1 MDRETDVLVVGSGI
15 AGLTF
20 ALEVAREH
28 RVLLVTKKER
38 AESSTNWARGG
49 IAAVLGEDDDPSL
62 HIADTLEA
70 GAGLCH
76 PDAVELLVREGPGRV
91 RELVARGARFARH
104 EGRLS
109 LGKEGGHSRRRIVHA
124 GDRTGREIERTLLKA
139 VEENPRILVFEDHLA
154 VDLLL
159 HGDPPACAGALVL
172 DRTTHEM
179 ERVVARI
186 TFLATGGWGQ
196 VYRHTTNPLI
206 ATGDGLAMAFR
217 AGARVANLEFTQFH
231 PTSLYGSGD
240 PAFLLTEAIRG
251 EGAVLRR
258 RDGVEFM
265 AQAHPQGSLAP
276 RDIVAR
282 AIDRECR
289 ETGDPFVLLDLS
301 PVAPEAAQRH
311 FPDAL
316 RECAARG
323 IDPFD
328 GIPVVP
334 AAHYG
339 CGGILTDRH
348 GRTSLPG
355 LLAAGEVA
363 CTGVHGANRL
373 ASNSLLEALVFAH
386 RAAEI
391 TDVEMA
397 RLPGP
402 EEGATPAVPVPG
414 GGGLDPRAS
423 LPTPGGESTAP
434 LSGGSSPLL
443 EARREALRETVWRV
457 AGIVR
462 TDQLLEEGVE
472 AVAAFHTEAGRLLAA
487 APSADA
493 HEFRNL
499 VTVAELIVRSAV
511 LRKESRGL
519 HYNVDHPL
527 RDDRRF
533 GTDTVLEAPSPGAA
547 RNVGAPHT
555 GTGAAP

>member
-20 ALEVAREH
+20 ALEVALVH
-28 RVLLVTKKER
+28 QVILVTKKER

-49 IAAVLGEDDDPSL
+49 IAAVLGEDDDLQL
-62 HIADTLEA
+62 HIQDTLDS
-70 GAGLCH
+70 GGGLCH
-76 PDAVELLVREGPGRV
+76 PAAVEILVREGPGRV
-91 RELVARGARFARH
+91 RELVARGARFAR
-104 EGRLS
+104 EGGRLS

-124 GDRTGREIERTLLKA
+124 GDRTGREIERTLLQA
-139 VEENPRILVFEDHLA
+139 VEENPRIRVLEDHLA

-159 HGDPPACAGALVL
+159 SGSPPVCAGALVL
-172 DRTTHEM
+172 DRTTQEM
-179 ERVVARI
+179 ERILARV

-206 ATGDGLAMAFR
+206 ATGDGLAMGFR

-231 PTSLYGSGD
+231 PTSLFGSGD

-251 EGAVLRR
+251 EGAVLRTR
-258 RDGVEFM
+258 NGVEFM
-265 AQAHPQGSLAP
+265 SAAHPLGALAP

-282 AIDRECR
+282 AIDRQCR
-289 ETGDPFVLLDLS
+289 ESGDPYVLLDLS
-301 PVAPEAAQRH
+301 SLDRADAEER

-316 RECAARG
+316 AECRRRG

-339 CGGILTDRH
+339 CGGLVTDHH
-348 GRTSLPG
+348 GRTSVPG

-391 TDVEMA
+391 IPVEMA
-397 RLPGP
+397 LLPEPGDQVFAVTPFAP
-402 EEGATPAVPVPG
+402 ETPPAPSPE
-414 GGGLDPRAS
+414 GGLLPPRQ
-423 LPTPGGESTAP
+423 
-434 LSGGSSPLL
+434 
-443 EARREALRETVWRV
+443 ALRDTVWQV

-462 TDQLLEEGVE
+462 VDRLLEEGVE
-472 AVAAFHTEAGRLLAA
+472 RLGRFLEDADATMAAH
-487 APSADA
+487 PSAEA
-493 HEFRNL
+493 VEFRNL
-499 VTVAELIVRSAV
+499 AVLGELIVRSAR
-511 LRKESRGL
+511 LRRESRGL
-519 HYNVDHPL
+519 HFNLDHPE
-527 RDDRRF
+527 RDDVHF
-533 GTDTVLEAPSPGAA
+533 ATDTILVRWDVGGIPATPGT
-547 RNVGAPHT
+547 RGMGP
-555 GTGAAP
+555 

>member
-1 MDRETDVLVVGSGI
+1 MDRETDILVVGSGI

-49 IAAVLGEDDDPSL
+49 IAAVLGEDDDPAL
-62 HIADTLEA
+62 HVADTLEA

-76 PDAVELLVREGPGRV
+76 RDAVEILVREGPGRV
-91 RELVARGARFARH
+91 RELVARGARFAVQD
-104 EGRLS
+104 GRLS

-124 GDRTGREIERTLLKA
+124 GDRTGREIERTLLQA
-139 VEENPRILVFEDHLA
+139 VEENPRIAVFEDHLA
-154 VDLLL
+154 VDLLIE
-159 HGDPPACAGALVL
+159 GDPPRCVGAVVL
-172 DRTTHEM
+172 DRTTHGV
-179 ERVVARI
+179 ERVTAPV

-217 AGARVANLEFTQFH
+217 AGAQVANLEFTQFH

-240 PAFLLTEAIRG
+240 PAVLLTEAIRG

-265 AQAHPQGSLAP
+265 SRAHPMGSLAP

-301 PVAPEAAQRH
+301 SVDRDVARRH

-316 RECAARG
+316 RECRARG

-339 CGGILTDRH
+339 CGGILTDQH

-391 TDVEMA
+391 TDGEMA
-397 RLPGP
+397 RLPDPGVGAAPPGRAPAGP
-402 EEGATPAVPVPG
+402 APEQRT
-414 GGGLDPRAS
+414 
-423 LPTPGGESTAP
+423 GESLAG
-434 LSGGSSPLL
+434 LRGL
-443 EARREALRETVWRV
+443 LRETVWRV

-462 TDQLLEEGVE
+462 TDQRLEEGVE
-472 AVAAFHTEAGRLLAA
+472 QVRAFQERAAAAVAAD
-487 APSADA
+487 PSADA
-493 HEFRNL
+493 LEFRNL
-499 VTVAELIVRSAV
+499 VMLADLIVRSA
-511 LRKESRGL
+511 LRRRESRGL
-519 HYNVDHPL
+519 HYNADHPL
-527 RDDRRF
+527 RDDDRF
-533 GTDTVLEAPSPGAA
+533 GTDTVLVSGVEPATPASA
-547 RNVGAPHT
+547 RWAGGAP
-555 GTGAAP
+555 

>member
-20 ALEVAREH
+20 ALEVALAH
-28 RVLLVTKKER
+28 RVILVTKKER

-49 IAAVLGEDDDPSL
+49 IAAVLGEDDDLHL
-62 HIADTLEA
+62 HIQDTLDS

-76 PDAVELLVREGPGRV
+76 PAAVDILVREGPGRV
-91 RELVARGARFARH
+91 RELVARGARFAG
-104 EGRLS
+104 EDGRLS
-109 LGKEGGHSRRRIVHA
+109 LGHEGGHSRRRIVHA
-124 GDRTGREIERTLLKA
+124 GDRTGREIERTLLQA
-139 VEENPRILVFEDHLA
+139 VEENPRIQVLEDHLA
-154 VDLLL
+154 VELLL
-159 HGDPPACAGALVL
+159 AGPPPVCVGALVL
-172 DRTTHEM
+172 DRTTEEL
-179 ERVVARI
+179 ERIRARV

-206 ATGDGLAMAFR
+206 ATGDGLAMGFR

-231 PTSLYGSGD
+231 PTSLHGSGD

-265 AQAHPQGSLAP
+265 SGAHPQGALAP
-276 RDIVAR
+276 RDVVAR

-289 ETGDPFVLLDLS
+289 ESGDPYVLLDLS
-301 PVAPEAAQRH
+301 SLDRTDAEQR

-316 RECAARG
+316 AECRRRG

-339 CGGILTDRH
+339 CGGLVTDHH

-391 TDVEMA
+391 LPVELS
-397 RLPGP
+397 RLPESG
-402 EEGATPAVPVPG
+402 EGRSRLPSGAPFPVPS
-414 GGGLDPRAS
+414 AS
-423 LPTPGGESTAP
+423 QGEELAWS
-434 LSGGSSPLL
+434 
-443 EARREALRETVWRV
+443 RQALRDTVWQV

-462 TDQLLEEGVE
+462 TDLLLEEGVE
-472 AVAAFHTEAGRLLAA
+472 RLGQFLAEAEEAVAAHLSAEAV
-487 APSADA
+487 
-493 HEFRNL
+493 EFRNL
-499 VTVAELIVRSAV
+499 AILGELIVRSAR
-511 LRKESRGL
+511 LRRESRGL
-519 HYNVDHPL
+519 HYNVDHPG
-527 RDDRRF
+527 RDDVHF
-533 GTDTVLEAPSPGAA
+533 ATDTVLVRSEGETLSATPTPRG
-547 RNVGAPHT
+547 VG
-555 GTGAAP
+555 G